1 MARRRQV
8 REWERRT
15 EDNVRQNFAPKPVVA
30 WRPNR
35 LDLGLGTNNSMFH
48 KAGTGPFKKAGTGP
62 GVLRAELA
70 AAEPLSGGAD
80 GC

>member
-1 MARRRQV
+1 
-8 REWERRT
+8 
-15 EDNVRQNFAPKPVVA
+15 VRQTFAPKPVVA
-30 WRPNR
+30 WGPNR
-35 LDLGLGTNNSMFH
+35 LDIFGLGTNNSMFH
-48 KAGTGPFKKAGTGP
+48 RAWDGP